1 MERALLIISLLLVFS
16 DISEAAI
23 GAGRYGT
30 KANGTTTCAPT
41 LPTNGAGD
49 IIVAFVVDHGT
60 SGSTTLANWTNQGSI
75 AASGGRFQ
83 VFTCVVSGT
92 NCNSPSFASLTT
104 RSECNVVAYAGVN
117 LTTPMDVAAST
128 RSNTVSANTGSATIT
143 TVTNGAMVIAAYASL
158 SNAATWSAEAVAT
171 DPTISEKYDGANSSY
186 CSLDIAEGLKATA
199 GSTGAS
205 SATMS
210 AWVAN
215 EGILMALRP
224 AQAYT
229 YAMIAGGVVSPTS
242 AGTHFNDY
250 ETMIAGSVCDPT
262 SAGKYC
268 QSGTENIGAVIDP
281 SSPNSHNYV
290 GGTQSYSYAMVV
302 GSIATGVSAIKRGVT
317 MTMSAG
323 AVAISSS
330 SIAKQGRAFVMAAGA
345 VANSASSAFKQGR
358 AFVMNAGAIA
368 ASVTAKQA
376 RSFVMTIGVIANSFT
391 LIKAIKKVM
400 GAGSIL
406 GGTFPNSHSS
416 VNTYTYAMSI
426 GAIVGGLSAFKRG
439 RAASMIAGAVASSG
453 TTLLKIGKAFIMN
466 AGAVAASSTLQKVKT
481 VMNTGGI
488 FGGSFGYSNHQT
500 GGASYSM
507 SMTVGAI
514 LGGSFNISY
523 NFLEHIMVTITGSG
537 PKLGFLG
544 IGPTTNILGA
554 GPSVNILGSGPW
566 LNFLGS
572 GPSVNFKGEPQ

>member
-117 LTTPMDVAAST
+117 LTTPMDVAAT
-128 RSNTVSANTGSATIT
+128 AQSNTVSANTGSATIT

-158 SNAATWSAEAVAT
+158 SNAATWSAEEVAT

-242 AGTHFNDY
+242 AGTH
-250 ETMIAGSVCDPT
+250 
-262 SAGKYC
+262 
-268 QSGTENIGAVIDP
+268 
-281 SSPNSHNYV
+281 
-290 GGTQSYSYAMVV
+290 
-302 GSIATGVSAIKRGVT
+302 
-317 MTMSAG
+317 
-323 AVAISSS
+323 
-330 SIAKQGRAFVMAAGA
+330 
-345 VANSASSAFKQGR
+345 
-358 AFVMNAGAIA
+358 
-368 ASVTAKQA
+368 
-376 RSFVMTIGVIANSFT
+376 
-391 LIKAIKKVM
+391 
-400 GAGSIL
+400 
-406 GGTFPNSHSS
+406 
-416 VNTYTYAMSI
+416 
-426 GAIVGGLSAFKRG
+426 
-439 RAASMIAGAVASSG
+439 
-453 TTLLKIGKAFIMN
+453 
-466 AGAVAASSTLQKVKT
+466 
-481 VMNTGGI
+481 
-488 FGGSFGYSNHQT
+488 
-500 GGASYSM
+500 
-507 SMTVGAI
+507 
-514 LGGSFNISY
+514 
-523 NFLEHIMVTITGSG
+523 
-537 PKLGFLG
+537 
-544 IGPTTNILGA
+544 
-554 GPSVNILGSGPW
+554 
-566 LNFLGS
+566 
-572 GPSVNFKGEPQ
+572 